1 MSCNVAQIGKGMWQR
16 KRKGKINNG
25 LFSNGE
31 KTNQSK
37 YKTKIRLSRESSK
50 RTVGQDARDDG
61 VSGGGKRTGII
72 RRNSKKNHVGKEK
85 KTQVWNLNNKKG
97 ILWLPLH
104 SISMRNEI
112 NPSY

>member
-1 MSCNVAQIGKGMWQR
+1 MGFISENCMGNMWCNDAQIGKDMWLHR
-16 KRKGKINNG
+16 KKKKINNG

-31 KTNQSK
+31 KTSQSK
-37 YKTKIRLSRESSK
+37 YKTKIRLSSESSK

-85 KTQVWNLNNKKG
+85 KTQV
-97 ILWLPLH
+97 
-104 SISMRNEI
+104 
-112 NPSY
+112 